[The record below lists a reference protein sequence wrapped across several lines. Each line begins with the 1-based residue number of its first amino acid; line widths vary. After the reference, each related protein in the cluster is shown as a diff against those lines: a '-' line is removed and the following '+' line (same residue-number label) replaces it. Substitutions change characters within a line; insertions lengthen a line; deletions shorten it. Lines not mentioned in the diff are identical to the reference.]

1 MKSELLSVIA
11 AALLAVLPD
20 SAAQASPIT
29 YALDVVFQGG
39 GTASGTFDFDPTYFD
54 PTSGP
59 FGTVSNV
66 NLASTLDN
74 PPYGPIPPEAYLS
87 GSSALLGSSGGPGPN
102 AFAGFVFYSIDSS
115 TELLFLEPIGPGFTS
130 LSLLQFDFGSPGSIT
145 QIDANGNYD
154 PVVAGYLGPQI
165 TVVAGDLRPQ
175 ITPLPSAWTMMLAGM
190 GMMGFLTLPMRR
202 KFRSAP

>member
-87 GSSALLGSSGGPGPN
+87 GSSALLGLSGGPGPN

-130 LSLLQFDFGSPGSIT
+130 LS
-145 QIDANGNYD
+145 
-154 PVVAGYLGPQI
+154 
-165 TVVAGDLRPQ
+165 
-175 ITPLPSAWTMMLAGM
+175 
-190 GMMGFLTLPMRR
+190 
-202 KFRSAP
+202 